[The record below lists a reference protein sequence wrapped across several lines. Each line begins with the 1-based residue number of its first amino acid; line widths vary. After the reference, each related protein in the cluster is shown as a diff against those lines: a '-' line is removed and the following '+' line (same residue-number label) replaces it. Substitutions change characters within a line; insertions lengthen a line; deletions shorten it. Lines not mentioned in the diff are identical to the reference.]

1 MLEDIPSLSSREKPL
16 PMLFKGTL
24 KAVSFFK
31 KKNSEVYWGND
42 KQAGIKVPGIM
53 TNKTASG

>member
-24 KAVSFFK
+24 KAVPFFK
-31 KKNSEVYWGND
+31 KKKILKSIEEMTSKLVLRY
-42 KQAGIKVPGIM
+42 PG
-53 TNKTASG
+53 S

>member
-24 KAVSFFK
+24 KAVPFFK
-31 KKNSEVYWGND
+31 KKILKSIEEMTSKLVLRY
-42 KQAGIKVPGIM
+42 PG
-53 TNKTASG
+53 S